1 MATRDWWLVSYDV
14 RDDRRLR
21 ETARLLEGY
30 GERVQYSVF
39 RCQLTRTEIA
49 RLRWELEK
57 LLEDVDDLLVIPL
70 CSRCARSVSDS
81 KSRTWGGQPPP
92 YRLV

>member
-39 RCQLTRTEIA
+39 RCQLTRTEMA
-49 RLRWELEK
+49 KLRWELAVVPTSVIYRRETGGRLPMAVWGRTK
-57 LLEDVDDLLVIPL
+57 L
-70 CSRCARSVSDS
+70 
-81 KSRTWGGQPPP
+81 
-92 YRLV
+92 